1 MTQFDLYMAD
11 LPHQE
16 DSHILRGH
24 HPVVIVSNNLAN
36 AYSPVITVV
45 PVTSKIK
52 RLDMPTHILL
62 YGSGLWKESMAVCE
76 QVMSLDSSRCIYP
89 IGHVH
94 NSDTQAALMRGIH
107 AQLGMRS

>member
-11 LPHQE
+11 LPYRE
-16 DSHILRGH
+16 NGNILRGM
-24 HPVVIVSNNLAN
+24 HPVIVVSNNLVN
-36 AYSPVITVV
+36 RYSPVITAI
-45 PVTSKIK
+45 PLTSKIK